1 MLVNSDWL
9 EYNDPMYIETVPNRN
24 SPPAILLR
32 QGWREGSK
40 TLKRTLANLSHWP
53 KQKIDTFRRLLQD
66 EPLVSPQDLF
76 CTHKTLPHGHVEAIL
91 MAMRKLGLDSLLA
104 AKRCRERDLVMAMI
118 AARLLHP
125 CSKLATTREWHTT
138 TLAEELSVADATE
151 DDLYQAMDWLL
162 ERQPRIEKKLAA
174 RHLGEDCL
182 VLYDVS
188 SSYYEGHTCP
198 LAQYGHNRDGKKG
211 LPIIVYGVMTDGEG
225 RPIAVEVYPGNT
237 GDSTTVADQ
246 VEKLRDR
253 FRLSRVVLVGDRGM
267 LTQPQIDK
275 MKMHPGLGWITAL
288 TSVAIRGLLETGAL
302 QLSLLD
308 ETNLAEITSPDYPGE
323 RLMVCHNP
331 LLEEERGRKRQ
342 ELLQAT
348 EKALTK
354 VSKQVER
361 RKKKPLKEAEIA
373 LKVGKVLGCYKM
385 GKHFLYT
392 IGEGKFQW
400 SRREQTIEQEAKL
413 DGIYVIRTS
422 ESVERLSAAD
432 TVRSYKSLA
441 QVERAFRTLKGI
453 DLLIRPIRHRTEDRV
468 PAHIFLCLLAY
479 YVEWH
484 LRRAWAPLLFEDEQL
499 AQERRRRDP
508 ILPAT
513 CSPSAQEK
521 KLTRQT
527 ADGFPVHSFA
537 TLMAELASRARVTY
551 GLKSEDSTPSFQ
563 QVPEPTPLQAKA
575 YALLALL
582 PVVGN

>member
-1 MLVNSDWL
+1 
-9 EYNDPMYIETVPNRN
+9 MYIETVPNRN
-24 SPPAILLR
+24 SPPAVLLR
-32 QGWREGSK
+32 EGWREGSK

-53 KQKIDTFRRLLQD
+53 QQKIETFRRLLQD

-76 CTHKTLPHGHVEAIL
+76 STHKTLPHGHVEAIL
-91 MAMRKLGLDSLLA
+91 TAMRKLGMDSLLA
-104 AKRCRERDLVMAMI
+104 AKRCRQRDLVMAMI

-138 TLAEELSVADATE
+138 TLAEELAVADATE

-174 RHLGEDCL
+174 RHLSEDCL

-198 LAQYGHNRDGKKG
+198 LAQYGHDKDGKKG

-253 FRLSRVVLVGDRGM
+253 FQLSRVVLVGDRGM

-288 TSVAIRGLLETGAL
+288 TSVAIRGLLQSGAL
-302 QLSLLD
+302 QLSFLD
-308 ETNLAEITSPDYPGE
+308 ETNLAEITSPDYLGE

-342 ELLQAT
+342 ELLEAT

-354 VSKQVER
+354 VGKQVER

-373 LKVGKVLGCYKM
+373 LKVGKVLGRYKM

-400 SRREQTIEQEAKL
+400 SRRQQTIEQEAKL
-413 DGIYVIRTS
+413 DGIYIIRTS
-422 ESVERLSAAD
+422 ELVERLSAAD

-441 QVERAFRTLKGI
+441 QVERAFRTLKGV

-513 CSPSAQEK
+513 GSPSAQEK

-551 GLKSEDSTPSFQ
+551 GLKSEESTPSFQ

>member
-1 MLVNSDWL
+1 
-9 EYNDPMYIETVPNRN
+9 MYIETVPNRN

-32 QGWREGSK
+32 EGWRDGSK
-40 TLKRTLANLSHWP
+40 THKRTLANLSHWP
-53 KQKIDTFRRLLQD
+53 PQKIETFRRLLQD

-76 CTHKTLPHGHVEAIL
+76 STQKTLPHGHVQAIL
-91 MAMRKLGLDSLLA
+91 IAMRKLGLDSLIA
-104 AKRCRERDLVMAMI
+104 SKRCRERNLVMAMI

-151 DDLYQAMDWLL
+151 EDLYQAMDWLL

-174 RHLGEDCL
+174 RHLSEDCL

-198 LAQYGHNRDGKKG
+198 LAHYGHDRDGKKG

-237 GDSTTVADQ
+237 GDPTTVPGQ
-246 VEKLRDR
+246 VDKLRDH
-253 FRLSRVVLVGDRGM
+253 FQLSRVVLVGDRGM

-275 MKMHPGLGWITAL
+275 MKLHPGLGWITAL
-288 TSVAIRGLLETGAL
+288 TSVALRGLLATGAL

-331 LLEEERGRKRQ
+331 LLEEERWRKRR
-342 ELLQAT
+342 ELLAAT
-348 EKALTK
+348 EKALAK
-354 VSKQVER
+354 VSKEVER
-361 RKKKPLKEAEIA
+361 RKKKPLTEAAIA
-373 LKVGKVLGCYKM
+373 LKVGKALGRHKM

-392 IGEGKFQW
+392 VGAGKLQW
-400 SRREQTIEQEAKL
+400 SRREQTIEQEAQL

-422 ESVERLSAAD
+422 ESGERLSAAD

-441 QVERAFRTLKGI
+441 QVERAFRTLKGV

-484 LRRAWAPLLFEDEQL
+484 IRQAWAPLLFEDEQL
-499 AQERRRRDP
+499 AQERRWRDP

-521 KLTRQT
+521 KVTRQT
-527 ADGFPVHSFA
+527 ADGFPAHSFA
-537 TLMAELASRARVTY
+537 TLMAELASRVRVTY
-551 GLKSEDSTPSFQ
+551 ALKSEESAASFQ

-575 YALLALL
+575 YALLAML
-582 PVVGN
+582 PVAAQ

>member
-1 MLVNSDWL
+1 MATTTRHYKDKVYQSHFLRRSFRVGARVL
-9 EYNDPMYIETVPNRN
+9 HET
-24 SPPAILLR
+24 L
-32 QGWREGSK
+32 G
-40 TLKRTLANLSHWP
+40 NLSHLP
-53 KQKIDTFRRLLQD
+53 AHLIDIIRRSLAGEKFLPASD
-66 EPLVSPQDLF
+66 AFLVQRN
-76 CTHKTLPHGHVEAIL
+76 LPHGHVQAVL
-91 MAMRKLGLDSLLA
+91 GTMRRLGLDSLLA
-104 AKRCRERDLVMAMI
+104 SKPCAQRDLVVAMI
-118 AARLLHP
+118 AERLLYP
-125 CSKLATTREWHTT
+125 CSKLATTRLWHTT
-138 TLAEELSVADATE
+138 TLAEELSVAEATE
-151 DDLYQAMDWLL
+151 DNLYQAMDWLL
-162 ERQPRIEKKLAA
+162 ERQPRIEKKLAV
-174 RHLGEDCL
+174 RHLNEDCL

-198 LAQYGHNRDGKKG
+198 LARYGHGRDGKKG

-253 FRLSRVVLVGDRGM
+253 FQLSRVVLVGDRGM

-288 TSVAIRGLLETGAL
+288 TSVALRGLLETGAL

-331 LLEEERGRKRQ
+331 LLEEERGRKRR

-348 EKALTK
+348 EQALTK
-354 VSKQVER
+354 VGKQVVR

-373 LKVGKVLGCYKM
+373 LKVGKVLGRYKM

-441 QVERAFRTLKGI
+441 QVERAFRTLKGM
-453 DLLIRPIRHRTEDRV
+453 DLRIRPIHHRTEDHVR
-468 PAHIFLCLLAY
+468 AHIFLCMLAF

-484 LRRAWAPLLFEDEQL
+484 MRQALAPLLFEDEEL
-499 AQERRRRDP
+499 AQNRTRRDP
-508 ILPAT
+508 VAPAQASDSVKT
-513 CSPSAQEK
+513 K
-521 KLTRQT
+521 KADRVTP
-527 ADGFPVHSFA
+527 DGFPVHSFD
-537 TLMAELASRARVTY
+537 TLLRELATRCRNTCRI
-551 GLKSEDSTPSFQ
+551 PSDPSGTTFQ
-563 QVPEPTPLQAKA
+563 QLTEATPLQARA
-575 YALLALL
+575 FQLLGL
-582 PVVGN
+582 

>member
-1 MLVNSDWL
+1 M
-9 EYNDPMYIETVPNRN
+9 
-24 SPPAILLR
+24 
-32 QGWREGSK
+32 
-40 TLKRTLANLSHWP
+40 
-53 KQKIDTFRRLLQD
+53 
-66 EPLVSPQDLF
+66 
-76 CTHKTLPHGHVEAIL
+76 
-91 MAMRKLGLDSLLA
+91 
-104 AKRCRERDLVMAMI
+104 
-118 AARLLHP
+118 
-125 CSKLATTREWHTT
+125 ATTREWHTT

-253 FRLSRVVLVGDRGM
+253 FQLSRVVLVGDRGM

-275 MKMHPGLGWITAL
+275 MKTHPGLGWITAL

-331 LLEEERGRKRQ
+331 LLEEERGRKRR
-342 ELLQAT
+342 ELLEAT
-348 EKALTK
+348 ETALTK

-422 ESVERLSAAD
+422 ESVARLSAAD

-441 QVERAFRTLKGI
+441 QVERAFRTLKGV

-484 LRRAWAPLLFEDEQL
+484 LRQAWAPLLFEDEQL

-513 CSPSAQEK
+513 GSPSAQEK

-551 GLKSEDSTPSFQ
+551 GLKSEESTPSFQ
-563 QVPEPTPLQAKA
+563 QVPEPTALQAKA

>member
-1 MLVNSDWL
+1 VATTTRHYKGKVYQSHFLRRSFRVGARVL
-9 EYNDPMYIETVPNRN
+9 HET
-24 SPPAILLR
+24 L
-32 QGWREGSK
+32 G
-40 TLKRTLANLSHWP
+40 NLSHLP
-53 KQKIDTFRRLLQD
+53 AHLIDIIRRSLAGEKFLPASD
-66 EPLVSPQDLF
+66 AFLVQRN
-76 CTHKTLPHGHVEAIL
+76 LPHGHVQAVL
-91 MAMRKLGLDSLLA
+91 GTMRRLGLDSLLA
-104 AKRCRERDLVMAMI
+104 SKPCAQRDLVVAMI
-118 AARLLHP
+118 AERLLYP
-125 CSKLATTREWHTT
+125 CSKLATTRLWHTT
-138 TLAEELSVADATE
+138 TLAEELSVAEATE
-151 DDLYQAMDWLL
+151 DNLYQAMDWLL

-174 RHLGEDCL
+174 RHLSEDCL

-198 LAQYGHNRDGKKG
+198 LARYGHGRDGKKG

-253 FRLSRVVLVGDRGM
+253 FQLSRVVLVGDRGM

-288 TSVAIRGLLETGAL
+288 TSVALRGLLETGAL

-331 LLEEERGRKRQ
+331 LLEEERGRKRR

-348 EKALTK
+348 EQALTK
-354 VSKQVER
+354 VGKQVVR

-373 LKVGKVLGCYKM
+373 LKVGKVLGRYKM

-441 QVERAFRTLKGI
+441 QVERAFRTLKGM
-453 DLLIRPIRHRTEDRV
+453 DLRIRPIHHRTEDHVR
-468 PAHIFLCLLAY
+468 AHIFLCMLAF

-484 LRRAWAPLLFEDEQL
+484 MRQALAPLLFEDEEL
-499 AQERRRRDP
+499 AQNRTRRDP
-508 ILPAT
+508 VAPAQASDSVKT
-513 CSPSAQEK
+513 K
-521 KLTRQT
+521 KADRVTP
-527 ADGFPVHSFA
+527 DGFPVHSFD
-537 TLMAELASRARVTY
+537 TLLRELATRCRNTCRI
-551 GLKSEDSTPSFQ
+551 PSDPSGTTFQ
-563 QVPEPTPLQAKA
+563 QLTEATPLQARA
-575 YALLALL
+575 FQLLGL
-582 PVVGN
+582 

>member
-1 MLVNSDWL
+1 L
-9 EYNDPMYIETVPNRN
+9 E
-24 SPPAILLR
+24 
-32 QGWREGSK
+32 
-40 TLKRTLANLSHWP
+40 
-53 KQKIDTFRRLLQD
+53 
-66 EPLVSPQDLF
+66 
-76 CTHKTLPHGHVEAIL
+76 
-91 MAMRKLGLDSLLA
+91 
-104 AKRCRERDLVMAMI
+104 
-118 AARLLHP
+118 
-125 CSKLATTREWHTT
+125 
-138 TLAEELSVADATE
+138 ATE
-151 DDLYQAMDWLL
+151 
-162 ERQPRIEKKLAA
+162 
-174 RHLGEDCL
+174 
-182 VLYDVS
+182 
-188 SSYYEGHTCP
+188 T
-198 LAQYGHNRDGKKG
+198 
-211 LPIIVYGVMTDGEG
+211 
-225 RPIAVEVYPGNT
+225 
-237 GDSTTVADQ
+237 
-246 VEKLRDR
+246 
-253 FRLSRVVLVGDRGM
+253 
-267 LTQPQIDK
+267 
-275 MKMHPGLGWITAL
+275 
-288 TSVAIRGLLETGAL
+288 
-302 QLSLLD
+302 
-308 ETNLAEITSPDYPGE
+308 
-323 RLMVCHNP
+323 
-331 LLEEERGRKRQ
+331 
-342 ELLQAT
+342 
-348 EKALTK
+348 ALTK

-422 ESVERLSAAD
+422 ESVARLSAAD

-441 QVERAFRTLKGI
+441 QVERAFRTLKGV

-484 LRRAWAPLLFEDEQL
+484 LRQAWAPLLFEDEQL

-513 CSPSAQEK
+513 GSPSAQEK

-551 GLKSEDSTPSFQ
+551 GLKSEESTPSFQ
-563 QVPEPTPLQAKA
+563 QVPEPTALQAKA

>member
-1 MLVNSDWL
+1 VATTTRHYKDKVYQSHFLRRSFRVGARVL
-9 EYNDPMYIETVPNRN
+9 HET
-24 SPPAILLR
+24 L
-32 QGWREGSK
+32 G
-40 TLKRTLANLSHWP
+40 NLSHLP
-53 KQKIDTFRRLLQD
+53 AHLIDIIRRSLAGEKFLPASD
-66 EPLVSPQDLF
+66 AFLVQRN
-76 CTHKTLPHGHVEAIL
+76 LPHGHVQAVL
-91 MAMRKLGLDSLLA
+91 GTMRRLGLDSLLA
-104 AKRCRERDLVMAMI
+104 SKPCAQRDLVVAMI
-118 AARLLHP
+118 AERLLYP
-125 CSKLATTREWHTT
+125 CSKLATTRLWHTT
-138 TLAEELSVADATE
+138 TLAEELSVAEATE
-151 DDLYQAMDWLL
+151 DNLYQAMDWLL

-174 RHLGEDCL
+174 RHLSEDCL

-198 LAQYGHNRDGKKG
+198 LARYGHGRDGKKG

-253 FRLSRVVLVGDRGM
+253 FQLSRVVLVGDRGM

-288 TSVAIRGLLETGAL
+288 TSVALRGLLETGAL

-331 LLEEERGRKRQ
+331 LLEEERGRKRR

-348 EKALTK
+348 EQALTK
-354 VSKQVER
+354 VGKQVVR

-373 LKVGKVLGCYKM
+373 LKVGKVLGRYKM

-422 ESVERLSAAD
+422 ESEERLSAAD

-441 QVERAFRTLKGI
+441 QVERAFRTLKGM
-453 DLLIRPIRHRTEDRV
+453 DLRIRPIHHRTEDHVR
-468 PAHIFLCLLAY
+468 AHIFLCMLAF

-484 LRRAWAPLLFEDEQL
+484 MRQALAPLLFEDEEL
-499 AQERRRRDP
+499 AQNRTRRDP
-508 ILPAT
+508 VAPAQASDSVKT
-513 CSPSAQEK
+513 K
-521 KLTRQT
+521 KADRVTP
-527 ADGFPVHSFA
+527 DGFPVHSFD
-537 TLMAELASRARVTY
+537 TLLRELATRCRNTCRI
-551 GLKSEDSTPSFQ
+551 PSDPSGTTFQ
-563 QVPEPTPLQAKA
+563 QLTEATPLQARA
-575 YALLALL
+575 FQLLGL
-582 PVVGN
+582 